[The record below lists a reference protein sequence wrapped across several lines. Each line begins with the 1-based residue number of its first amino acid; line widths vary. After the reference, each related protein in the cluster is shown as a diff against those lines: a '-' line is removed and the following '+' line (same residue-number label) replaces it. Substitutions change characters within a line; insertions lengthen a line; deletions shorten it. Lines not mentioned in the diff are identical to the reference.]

1 MDVDDFFWM
10 DYYIFIYGVG
20 DIPIIATVCAAAYQE
35 PDTIAAPC
43 EAANNPPATGPVADN
58 PTKPKMKGEPI
69 VTPNTIIGAQIT
81 ADKIPILIYYSI
93 IIYILIIIIYVKK
106 ININ

>member
-1 MDVDDFFWM
+1 
-10 DYYIFIYGVG
+10 
-20 DIPIIATVCAAAYQE
+20 
-35 PDTIAAPC
+35 
-43 EAANNPPATGPVADN
+43 
-58 PTKPKMKGEPI
+58 MKGEPI
-69 VTPNTIIGAQIT
+69 VTPNTIIGVQIT